1 MKAIVQE
8 EYGPPDVLELREVDT
23 PVPADSEVLVRVH
36 AVAVNARDW
45 HVMRG
50 DPYVAR
56 LLDPSGLGFRRPKI
70 KIRGTDFAGRVPASW
85 TPAGRKIASAIAGA
99 TMVMGWSI
107 PRRVLH

>member
-23 PVPADSEVLVRVH
+23 PVPADNEVLVRVH

-56 LLDPSGLGFRRPKI
+56 LLDPSGLGFRRPGL
-70 KIRGTDFAGRVPASW
+70 RAWASF
-85 TPAGRKIASAIAGA
+85 TAARRAAPRYLNAS
-99 TMVMGWSI
+99 
-107 PRRVLH
+107 RRSR